1 MPLTELQAQHIALV
15 RVLEQ
20 TRDNGGV
27 WTASDAREA
36 TRAARELAGPR
47 APFEAFVA
55 RRAQWALDEIRR
67 SKPAQAI
74 RLRTVRAPLWAGWAG
89 ALGALL
95 AGFATDYLA
104 AQPHI
109 DIVEWPLVLLIGW
122 NLLVFA
128 GVALGWLGRVLGRS
142 GGSQG
147 PLAAGLGRWWAAAL
161 LGLGS
166 AGARPWAP
174 EFKRAWAALS
184 APLQGARVRLFTHL
198 SAVLFALGAMASLF
212 ARGISEEY
220 RAGWK
225 TTYAFVDGQL
235 LHAIVSVVLAPG
247 AWVLGLP
254 IPDAQHIASLRMPQS
269 PGEIAEPWIW
279 LYCASVLVWVVLPR
293 LGLLAANALARWRL
307 GRAFPMPLASA
318 YFTTLH
324 AAWRDQRIG
333 VVVVP
338 FRYELSP
345 GIRSRL
351 ATLLERVYGLS
362 VDIAI
367 EPPVIM
373 GQDATDWKQALHR
386 EGHVAV
392 VVLFNLAATA
402 ESDAHGVLLQ
412 QLHRSVERDT
422 PIVPLVDMGGFPRT
436 DVERWRQRCNQWR
449 HILDKVGFKPLFLD
463 LQQAG
468 DEDQQALH
476 DRLNHDD

>member
-1 MPLTELQAQHIALV
+1 MPLTELQAQQIALV

-27 WTASDAREA
+27 WTAGDAREA

-47 APFEAFVA
+47 AAFDAFVA
-55 RRAQWALDEIRR
+55 RRAQWALEEIGRR
-67 SKPAQAI
+67 TPAQAI
-74 RLRTVRAPLWAGWAG
+74 RLHAVRGPFWAGLAV

-109 DIVEWPLVLLIGW
+109 DIVEWPLVLLMGW

-128 GVALGWLGRVLGRS
+128 AGATAWLWRVGRGS
-142 GGSQG
+142 GAQG
-147 PLAAGLGRWWAAAL
+147 PWAAWLGRWWAAAL
-161 LGLGS
+161 LGLRGAS
-166 AGARPWAP
+166 ARPWLSD
-174 EFKRAWAALS
+174 FKHAWAALS

-198 SAVLFALGAMASLF
+198 TALLFALGALASLL

-225 TTYAFVDGQL
+225 TTYAFVNGEL

-247 AWVLGLP
+247 AWLLGLP

-269 PGEIAEPWIW
+269 PGEIAEPWIA
-279 LYCASVLVWVVLPR
+279 LYAASVLAWVVLPR
-293 LGLLAANALARWRL
+293 LGLVGLNALARWRL
-307 GRAFPMPLASA
+307 CRAFPMPMVSA
-318 YFTTLH
+318 YFTALH
-324 AAWRDQRIG
+324 AAWQDQRIG

-373 GQDATDWKQALHR
+373 GKDATDWKQALHR

-412 QLHRSVERDT
+412 QLRRSVERDT
-422 PIVPLVDMGGFPRT
+422 PIVPVVDMGGYPRT

-449 HILDKVGFKPLFLD
+449 HILDKVHFKPLFLD

-468 DEDQQALH
+468 DDDQQALH
-476 DRLNHDD
+476 DRLHHDD

>member
-1 MPLTELQAQHIALV
+1 MPLTELQAQQIALV

-27 WTASDAREA
+27 WTAGDAREA

-47 APFEAFVA
+47 AAFDAFVA
-55 RRAQWALDEIRR
+55 RRAQWALEEIGRR
-67 SKPAQAI
+67 TPAQAI
-74 RLRTVRAPLWAGWAG
+74 RLHAVRGPFWAGLAV

-109 DIVEWPLVLLIGW
+109 DIVEWPLVLLMGW

-128 GVALGWLGRVLGRS
+128 AGATAWLWRVGRGS
-142 GGSQG
+142 GAQG
-147 PLAAGLGRWWAAAL
+147 PWAAWLGRWWAAAL
-161 LGLGS
+161 LGLRGAS
-166 AGARPWAP
+166 ARPWLSD
-174 EFKRAWAALS
+174 FKHAWAALS

-198 SAVLFALGAMASLF
+198 TALLFALGALASLL

-225 TTYAFVDGQL
+225 TTYAFVNGEL

-247 AWVLGLP
+247 AWLLGMP

-269 PGEIAEPWIW
+269 PGEIAEPWIA
-279 LYCASVLVWVVLPR
+279 LYAASVLAWVVLPR
-293 LGLLAANALARWRL
+293 LGLVGLNAVARWRL
-307 GRAFPMPLASA
+307 CRAFPMPMVSA
-318 YFTTLH
+318 YFTALH
-324 AAWRDQRIG
+324 AAWQDQRIG

-362 VDIAI
+362 VDISI
-367 EPPVIM
+367 EPPVLM
-373 GQDATDWKQALHR
+373 GHDATDWKQALHR

-412 QLHRSVERDT
+412 QLRRSVERDT
-422 PIVPLVDMGGFPRT
+422 PIVPVVDMGGFPRT

-449 HILDKVGFKPLFLD
+449 HILDKVHFKPLFLD

-468 DEDQQALH
+468 DDDLQALH
-476 DRLNHDD
+476 DRLHHDD